1 MCRALDALDP
11 LFIKLSDAYMKALI
25 AEFGTDHY
33 YQADGFFN
41 AAKGPWLA
49 EEESEA
55 VALEQLAE
63 TGAGQPPIDAVAA
76 AHSAAAYGGMARTDP
91 QATWVYQTWI
101 WRGFKGDKIPYLK
114 GWLSSIPCADSC
126 HPCTLHEECSHERAL
141 SLSLSLSLSLM
152 RVCLIVNAGRG
163 KA

>member
-1 MCRALDALDP
+1 
-11 LFIKLSDAYMKALI
+11 MKALI

-49 EEESEA
+49 AEEEASEA
-55 VALEQLAE
+55 VASEQLAE

-114 GWLSSIPCADSC
+114 GWLSSIPCADPC
-126 HPCTLHEECSHERAL
+126 HPCSHEECSHECDL
-141 SLSLSLSLSLM
+141 LSESLSLSLSLSLFLF
-152 RVCLIVNAGRG
+152 RSL
-163 KA
+163 